1 MHNDRHDLPDGW
13 TAVEPSASPG
23 WQAHLQLDYERRD
36 AGTVLARR
44 HHSGPLVVQKAL
56 YPEGPGICHTV
67 IVHPPGGIAGG
78 DDLRLDIGLG
88 AGTHAVFATPGATK
102 WYKAP
107 HAGARQTIQ
116 LTLGA
121 QARLDWLP
129 LENIVFDAARAE
141 QRIDVT
147 LDTGA
152 TAIGWDAVLLG
163 RQASGERWTSG
174 QWRSL
179 MRLRDARGELLWVE
193 QTLLDAAD
201 ALRMAPAGLDG
212 FAVFATLWAVGPACT
227 AELAESL
234 APALPYGP
242 ELRAGATC
250 LPGNLLL
257 LRVLGRSMEPVRQ
270 LLIEQWLRLRPL
282 VHGTPGVPLRLWA
295 T

>member
-1 MHNDRHDLPDGW
+1 MHNDLPESPAG
-13 TAVEPSASPG
+13 PSAAEPFAGPG
-23 WQAHLQLDYERRD
+23 WRAHLQLDYERRD

-152 TAIGWDAVLLG
+152 TAIGWDAILLG

-179 MRLRDARGELLWVE
+179 MRLHDARGELQWVE
-193 QTLLDAAD
+193 QTVLDAAD
-201 ALRMAPAGLDG
+201 TLRMAPAGLDG

-227 AELAESL
+227 AELAETM